1 MHRRIHPIGGS
12 VFVPDS
18 AADRSRISHKW
29 ITEEFYKVHDV
40 YAFRSAMFVEW
51 GFRPAD
57 VKRSTERMKVPE
69 AVPKEWARTAA
80 QEEELAR
87 EAESGGHR
95 QSAAEFYYR
104 AALYYGPACGMI
116 HKNSAQKIELY
127 GKLISCYEKFIDLF
141 EEAPLE
147 RVEIPF
153 ENGKSIPGILQTVP
167 GVTGAPCVLVVP
179 GMDTIKE
186 YMPSP
191 YHNHFR
197 RRGIATLSMD
207 GPGQG
212 ESNVRENWVTVDHF
226 ERAGSAAIDY
236 LEGRPE
242 VDASRVGL
250 YGWSMGSYWGPRVAA
265 YDERLK
271 ACVGAMGVY
280 LEKDALF
287 KRGKPAYRANYM
299 YMSNVHDE
307 DAFDE
312 MANQM
317 TLEPLAGKIKCPTLL
332 AMGEFDELCPLEDAE
347 RLFDL
352 LQCPKELWVYENE
365 THTLGGRLPDFYLAV
380 ADWLL
385 DALEGKFGDGHAER
399 RFFAAR

>member
-1 MHRRIHPIGGS
+1 MS
-12 VFVPDS
+12 
-18 AADRSRISHKW
+18 DRSRLNQKW

-40 YAFRSAMFVEW
+40 YAFRSTMFVEW

-57 VKRSTERMKVPE
+57 VKRTTERIKVPG
-69 AVPKEWARTAA
+69 AVVKEWVKTAA
-80 QEEELAR
+80 QEEEFAR
-87 EAESGGHR
+87 EAEVEGHR
-95 QSAAEFYYR
+95 ESAAELYYR
-104 AALYYGPACGMI
+104 AALYYGPACGTI
-116 HKNSAQKIELY
+116 HANSPRKHELY
-127 GKLISCYEKFIDLF
+127 GKMIACYEKFIELF
-141 EEAPLE
+141 EEAPVE

-153 ENGKSIPGILQTVP
+153 ENGKTIPGILQTVP
-167 GVTGAPCVLVVP
+167 GVENAPCVLVVP

-197 RRGIATLSMD
+197 RRGMATLSID

-212 ESNVRENWVTVDHF
+212 ESNVLENWVTLENF

-236 LEGRPE
+236 LESRPE

-265 YDERLK
+265 HDDRLK

-280 LEKDALF
+280 LQKDTIF
-287 KRGKPAYRANYM
+287 KSGKPAYRANYM
-299 YMSNVHDE
+299 YMSNIHDE
-307 DAFDE
+307 DEFDS
-312 MANQM
+312 MSDQM
-317 TLEPLAGKIKCPTLL
+317 TLEPIAEKIGCPMLL

-347 RLFDL
+347 QLFDL
-352 LQCPKELWVYENE
+352 LKCPKELWVYENE
-365 THTLGGRLPDFYLAV
+365 THTLGSRLPDFYLAV

-385 DALEGKFGDGHAER
+385 DALNGKFGNGYAQK
-399 RFFAAR
+399 RFFNAR